1 MSDGRRGR
9 NPPSWDLSRRC
20 LDPLVDIREA
30 ENEVLVTADLPCVD
44 RDDIEVRVKEDELI
58 LEAKMRREM
67 RFESWGGAHRKI
79 SFNSFRKEISLP
91 AKVDIDKTEAK
102 FKNGI
107 LEVRLPKRDSKN
119 SEKKIEIK

>member
-1 MSDGRRGR
+1 M
-9 NPPSWDLSRRC
+9 
-20 LDPLVDIREA
+20 DPLVDIREA